1 MKWAIMKIEDITD
14 EMLVGLADGELKDPN
29 PDEVYKLVLS
39 DDKLLVK
46 FSNYVETGHLLK
58 EAFGSQDTASS
69 EDESSQQNN
78 IVSFADAKDKKSL
91 RESLFNT
98 RSLFQMAAALMIGVI
113 SGPVLMNNMQ
123 NSGFGDGFP
132 NNLLNEELIARRTIL
147 EIDQLQK
154 FENIYSTRAIVEIE
168 VDIII
173 KSSSGKIIFPG
184 SDSDLSVPFKLELLF
199 PSDGQVTV
207 KERLEDGSYDIWLED
222 IEIQGN
228 KVLSLPAQDFFKL
241 TEVRDTLL
249 LEVEVNSGEKSSS
262 KLFVFGNTSSSNET
276 DNLKAD

>member
-1 MKWAIMKIEDITD
+1 MKAEDITD
-14 EMLVGLADGELKDPN
+14 EMLVGLADGELKNPN

-39 DDKLLVK
+39 DDNLLVK
-46 FSNYVETGHLLK
+46 FSNYVETGHLLR
-58 EAFGSQDTASS
+58 EGFSSQDIANSDNKS
-69 EDESSQQNN
+69 LGQNN
-78 IVSFADAKDKKSL
+78 VVSFADAKDKKSL

-113 SGPVLMNNMQ
+113 SGPVLMNNLQ
-123 NSGFGDGFP
+123 NSGFGAGSP
-132 NNLLNEELIARRTIL
+132 NNPLNEEIIARRTIL

-154 FENIYSTRAIVEIE
+154 FENIYSTRSIVEIE
-168 VDIII
+168 VDIIL

-184 SDSDLSVPFKLELLF
+184 ANSDLSVPFKLELLTR
-199 PSDGQVTV
+199 SDGQVTV
-207 KERLEDGSYDIWLED
+207 RERLEDGSYDIWMEA
-222 IEIQGN
+222 IEIQSD

-249 LEVEVNSGEKSSS
+249 LEVEVNSGGKRSS
-262 KLFVFGNTSSSNET
+262 KLFVFGNTSSFNET